1 MEYERKASNYE
12 HAVFSIIATL
22 LKAPTARRCYLRE
35 YDRRNFSW
43 EEALISTHGDAII
56 ATRRQSERL
65 RVEAERAA
73 ADPSPLA
80 TKGVATQPSR
90 WALTARPGP

>member
-1 MEYERKASNYE
+1 MRTAPTGNT
-12 HAVFSIIATL
+12 HAIITTL

-65 RVEAERAA
+65 RVGVEAERAA

-90 WALTARPGP
+90 WELTARPGP